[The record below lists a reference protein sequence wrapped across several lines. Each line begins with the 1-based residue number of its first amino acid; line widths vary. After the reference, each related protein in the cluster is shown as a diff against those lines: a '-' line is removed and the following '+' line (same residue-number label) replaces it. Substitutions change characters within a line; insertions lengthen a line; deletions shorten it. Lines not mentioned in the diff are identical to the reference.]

1 MNSFMLSD
9 HSVHGIHL
17 AEEFNL
23 FSSINSINYLKKMKA
38 LITTVFLALLGISIQ
53 AQTPVTL
60 KLNLEKGKLYTIK
73 VTGKQTIQQTANGQ
87 SFSLD
92 VFSNN
97 VTSYKVLKQE
107 NDVMDIE
114 FKFDTIASKISSAM
128 YNKETNSAKT
138 NGTEPLEKI
147 MHKMSTNTI
156 IAKISTGGKFIDFVN
171 FGKFKDNVLFV
182 LDSIPAGQRDQAKTQ
197 AEGVLKE
204 SALKSMI
211 EPIFAYLPE
220 TSVKIGDNWETSFFM
235 VTSSVS
241 LMAQNSFN
249 LKAVDKNI
257 ASVTGKTEIESIP
270 SNDPNAQMTQELKGT
285 MTSEGT
291 IDLATGLTLK
301 NTSKGHI
308 EGTAT
313 MKNNGNEMKIPVV
326 VDSQSETIML
336 K

>member
-1 MNSFMLSD
+1 
-9 HSVHGIHL
+9 
-17 AEEFNL
+17 
-23 FSSINSINYLKKMKA
+23 MKT
-38 LITTVFLALLGISIQ
+38 IISTVFLALLGISIQ

-73 VTGKQTIQQTANGQ
+73 ATSKQAIQQSVNGQ
-87 SFSLD
+87 SYSMD

-107 NDVMDIE
+107 NNVMDIE
-114 FKFDTIASKISSAM
+114 FKFDTIASKISSPM
-128 YNKETNSAKT
+128 FNKETNSAKAG
-138 NGTEPLEKI
+138 GTEPLEKI

-197 AEGVLKE
+197 ADGVLKE
-204 SALKSMI
+204 SAVKSMI
-211 EPIFAYLPE
+211 EPLFSYLPE
-220 TSVKIGDNWETSFFM
+220 TAVKVGDNWETSFFM
-235 VTSSVS
+235 VTSNIS

-249 LKAVDKNI
+249 LKAVDNNL
-257 ASVTGKTEIESIP
+257 ASVTGKTEIESMP

-285 MTSEGT
+285 MTSDGT
-291 IDLATGLTLK
+291 IDILTGLTLK
-301 NTSKGHI
+301 NSSKGHI

-313 MKNNGNEMKIPVV
+313 MKNNGNEMKIPIV